1 MSRAQNSLWRAAAA
15 HGLTAATAVLLAG
28 SLAACGPAETGLQ
41 GDSARQLQER
51 VLRVSQAAAANDLS
65 GGLSALDSLEADLAS
80 AVGSGQVTEERRRSI
95 TTAAAAVR
103 ADLTA
108 AKAAADAAAAKAAA
122 DAAAAKAA
130 EDAAAAQKQAEADA
144 AAAEA
149 AKVSP
154 APASPS
160 SDEGKGNKGK
170 GKDDD

>member
-1 MSRAQNSLWRAAAA
+1 ML
-15 HGLTAATAVLLAG
+15 AV

-41 GDSARQLQER
+41 RDSARQLQER

-65 GGLSALDSLEADLAS
+65 GGLAALESLEADLES
-80 AVGSGQVTEERRRSI
+80 AVGSGKVTEERRRSI

-108 AKAAADAAAAKAAA
+108 AKAEA

-149 AKVSP
+149 AKVAT
-154 APASPS
+154 APAS
-160 SDEGKGNKGK
+160 EGKGNKGK
-170 GKDDD
+170 GKGD